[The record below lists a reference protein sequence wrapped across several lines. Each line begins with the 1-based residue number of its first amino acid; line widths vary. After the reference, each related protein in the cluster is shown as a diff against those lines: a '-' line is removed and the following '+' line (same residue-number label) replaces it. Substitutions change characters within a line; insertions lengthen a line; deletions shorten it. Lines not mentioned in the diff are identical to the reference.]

1 MLFRRLARTREPEKK
16 AGRLRNPGNLLIRGQ
31 IAGIRVRDLRS
42 LGQTASRIL
51 QGYGKAWYKQY
62 GPKGLQRVLWR
73 ARPEAKGSET
83 SRTAFQVVNTRPSVA
98 GPPRSEGV

>member
-83 SRTAFQVVNTRPSVA
+83 EWLR
-98 GPPRSEGV
+98 